1 MGETGLLFSKSS
13 LHNGLKYK
21 TRDHGESG
29 PAFGGGGEQ
38 KAPTACT
45 PALLL
50 HTPQCCSQ
58 GTPQA
63 SELQGQLH

>member
-29 PAFGGGGEQ
+29 PAFGGWGGTESPHRMHTRPL
-38 KAPTACT
+38 AAHTT
-45 PALLL
+45 VLLSGN
-50 HTPQCCSQ
+50 PS
-58 GTPQA
+58 GF
-63 SELQGQLH
+63 